1 MFSNAVKTLLVI
13 ALVEGANGFAFV
25 PSTSVR
31 HAAPKTKSSLQ
42 MGIGLYFSTSTGN
55 TETCAGYIAAAAGG
69 LEMEDIGDAEND
81 AVTGA
86 DALIVGAPTW
96 NTDAESERSG
106 TTWDDW
112 LYNTLP
118 DLDLTGKKVAVFG
131 CGDQESYSDYYC
143 DAAGE
148 LYDLF
153 EAKGCK
159 MFGMT
164 SPEGYNHQSS
174 KAERDGKFVGVMFDE
189 DNQYDESEGRAKAW
203 IAQLKEEGFM

>member
-1 MFSNAVKTLLVI
+1 MGT
-13 ALVEGANGFAFV
+13 NGFAFV

-42 MGIGLYFSTSTGN
+42 MGIGLYYSTSTGN
-55 TETCAGYIAAAAGG
+55 TETCAGYIGAAAGG
-69 LEMEDIGDAEND
+69 LEAEDI
-81 AVTGA
+81 
-86 DALIVGAPTW
+86 
-96 NTDAESERSG
+96 TDAETERSG

-131 CGDQESYSDYYC
+131 CGDQESYSGYYC

-189 DNQYDESEGRAKAW
+189 DNQYDESEGRATAW